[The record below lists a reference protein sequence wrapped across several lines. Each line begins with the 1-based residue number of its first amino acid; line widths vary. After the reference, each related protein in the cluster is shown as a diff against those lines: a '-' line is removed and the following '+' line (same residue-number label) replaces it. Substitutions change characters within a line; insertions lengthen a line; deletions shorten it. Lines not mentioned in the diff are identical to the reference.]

1 MPIQDI
7 IKFLRQ
13 SIMVQDPE
21 VVVVDEDFL
30 SMTEEDF
37 IPLLQIALS
46 KIDPSD
52 DLFSL
57 SNENLYGL
65 ILMSKKELYHRLANK
80 TATKYSLTSATGVQ
94 LKRAEIFDHYYKL
107 IEEVEQEYKTYISTG
122 GGAVVK
128 TGEILLSSRYF
139 SQRNYNLAS
148 APKIS
153 LSLDNIY
160 EDKLELSWKLN
171 KINKFAKYELYI
183 GEKPILDK
191 YNNNAI
197 SKEARKVETIK
208 DIHRTCYRIE
218 GLKADTEYYVLI
230 LAEERNGLQ
239 GFAELKFTTLA
250 KEEEV

>member
-7 IKFLRQ
+7 IKFLRE
-13 SIMVQDPE
+13 SIIVQDPE

-30 SMTEEDF
+30 SMTDEDF
-37 IPLLQIALS
+37 ISLLQIALS

-52 DLFSL
+52 DIFNL

-65 ILMSKKELYHRLANK
+65 ILVSKKELYHRLANK

-122 GGAVVK
+122 GGAVIK
-128 TGEILLSSRYF
+128 TGEILISSRYF

-148 APKIS
+148 KPQIA

-160 EDKLELSWKLN
+160 EDKVELSWKLN
-171 KINKFAKYELYI
+171 RINKFAKYDLYI
-183 GEKPILDK
+183 SKKPILDK
-191 YNNNAI
+191 YNKNAI
-197 SKEARKVETIK
+197 STEAKKVEMIK

-218 GLKADTEYYVLI
+218 GLQQDTEYYVLI
-230 LAEERNGLQ
+230 LVEERNGLQ
-239 GFAELKFTTLA
+239 GYSELKFTTLA
-250 KEEEV
+250 SEVE

>member
-1 MPIQDI
+1 MHIQDI

-13 SIMVQDPE
+13 SIMVQDPN

-30 SMTEEDF
+30 AMNDEDF

-65 ILMSKKELYHRLANK
+65 ILLSKKELYHRLANK
-80 TATKYSLTSATGVQ
+80 SATKYTIKSSTEAELTKSD
-94 LKRAEIFDHYYKL
+94 IFDHYYKL
-107 IEEVEQEYKTYISTG
+107 IEEVEDEYRSYMNRG

-148 APKIS
+148 KPTIS
-153 LSLDNIY
+153 LNIDNIY
-160 EDKLELSWKLN
+160 KDKVEVSWKLN
-171 KINKFAKYELYI
+171 RINKFAKYELFVSK
-183 GEKPILDK
+183 KPIFDK
-191 YNNNAI
+191 YTQKVTNEATKVAI
-197 SKEARKVETIK
+197 VK
-208 DIHRTCYRIE
+208 DIHKTLYRID
-218 GLKADTEYYVLI
+218 GLEADTEYYVLV
-230 LAEERNGLQ
+230 LVEERNGLQ
-239 GFAELKFTTLA
+239 GFCELKFTT
-250 KEEEV
+250 EVN